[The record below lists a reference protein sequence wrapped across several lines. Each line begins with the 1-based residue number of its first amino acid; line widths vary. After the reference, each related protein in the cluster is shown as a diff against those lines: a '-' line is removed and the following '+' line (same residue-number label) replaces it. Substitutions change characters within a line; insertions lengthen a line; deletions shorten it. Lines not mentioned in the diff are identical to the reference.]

1 METIAILWL
10 AFKEWFAGTFGSG
23 IEFTTGEFDSGEHFS
38 EDEK

>member
-23 IEFTTGEFDSGEHFS
+23 VHFDGVPSGDEGYT